1 MLSLFR
7 FLFWCF
13 FALALLWAFGYG
25 AFVTKVLA
33 LAPQNPDKA
42 TDAIIVL
49 TGGHERIETGLDL
62 FAEKRAPK
70 LFISGVHEGV
80 KMEEIAREWK
90 GLDNGSTALPACCMA
105 LGHQALSTIENASE
119 TKAWMEREKVH
130 SVRLVTSPY
139 HMPRA
144 VMEFRSLIPD
154 AEIIPHAVSDEN
166 LTPNNQ
172 FFWFITFIEYHK
184 WLVRAL
190 QLQALS

>member
-7 FLFWCF
+7 FLFWSF
-13 FALALLWAFGYG
+13 IVLVLLWAFGYG
-25 AFVTKVLA
+25 AFVIKVLD
-33 LAPQNPDKA
+33 LAPENPDQT

-49 TGGHERIETGLDL
+49 TGGNERIETGLDL

-80 KMEEIAREWK
+80 TMEQIASEWK
-90 GLDNGSTALPACCMA
+90 GLNGSRALPACCMA
-105 LGHQALSTIENASE
+105 VGHKALTTIENATE
-119 TKAWMEREKVH
+119 TREWMAREKVT
-130 SVRLVTSPY
+130 SIRLVTSPY
-139 HMPRA
+139 HIPRA
-144 VMEFRSLIPD
+144 VMEFRSLTPNVS
-154 AEIIPHAVSDEN
+154 IIPHAVTDES
-166 LTPNNQ
+166 LTPKNQ